1 MGKKKSRDKQV
12 SKGERRNVSNT
23 WTKLN
28 RLDYRGTITEEH
40 NKYEAFLRGKNV
52 VLTIANPNTNET
64 NKKFIKV
71 PAREVWKSGF
81 NSKKH

>member
-52 VLTIANPNTNET
+52 VLTIANPNTCLLYT
-64 NKKFIKV
+64 S
-71 PAREVWKSGF
+71 PSPRDRSSSRMPSSA
-81 NSKKH
+81 

>member
-52 VLTIANPNTNET
+52 VLTIANPNTNDCLLYTSPSPRDFEASRM
-64 NKKFIKV
+64 
-71 PAREVWKSGF
+71 PSSA
-81 NSKKH
+81 